1 MTSTGLVH
9 AIRGLLAYTIWADR
23 QVLEALAEVPSED
36 LARETGS
43 SFGSILG
50 TMGHILG
57 AEQVWLARFVGA
69 PLDQL
74 PSAADYPDLPS
85 LAAGFTEFWPQLEVF
100 LASLTDEQIAQDF
113 AWVNFKG
120 ESHTAPYRQVLL
132 HFVNHATYHRGQVT
146 ALVRQLGHAPP
157 STDLCYWRGAL

>member
-1 MTSTGLVH
+1 MPANGLVH
-9 AIRGLLAYTIWADR
+9 SLRGLLAYTIWADR
-23 QVLEALAEVPSED
+23 QVLEALAEASHDD
-36 LARETGS
+36 LARDTGT

-50 TMGHILG
+50 TMSHVLG

-74 PSAADYPDLPS
+74 PSAADFPDLPS
-85 LAAGFTEFWPQLEVF
+85 LAAGFTELWPQLEVF
-100 LASLTDEQIAQDF
+100 LASLTEDQIGQEF

-120 ESHTAPYRQVLL
+120 ESHSAPYRQVLL
-132 HFVNHATYHRGQVT
+132 HFVNHATYHRGQVV
-146 ALVRQLGHAPP
+146 ALMRQLGHTPP